1 MNSLQV
7 VAYYPAYTPLLPVR
21 RAARCGGQVGESHL
35 TPELQMNDRTH
46 AYPKVSAGC
55 LAALLLCFSLVNLS
69 AQTSTAPAVLKPEQ
83 VAAPAKKTNTVEEEI
98 LQLNPFVVTNSED
111 RGYSSAST
119 LSGTRLDT
127 PAKFVAAAISEVNKA
142 LMVDLGQFNMMELV
156 DFTTNAVAYDNSR
169 TGSFSDYSGQ

>member
-1 MNSLQV
+1 M
-7 VAYYPAYTPLLPVR
+7 PTPKSPL
-21 RAARCGGQVGESHL
+21 AA
-35 TPELQMNDRTH
+35 
-46 AYPKVSAGC
+46 